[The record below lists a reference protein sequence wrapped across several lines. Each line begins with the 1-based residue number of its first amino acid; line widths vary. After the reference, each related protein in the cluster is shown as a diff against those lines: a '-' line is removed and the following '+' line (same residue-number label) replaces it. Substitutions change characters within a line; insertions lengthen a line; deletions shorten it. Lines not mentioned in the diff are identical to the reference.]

1 MSPKE
6 NTLAQELKKIIALP
20 VLAEFDRAYQAS
32 VKRLLNAMKPTDS
45 GSAEN
50 SDVLESRINAIR
62 EAFDSSDD
70 DETVLQKFGEAL
82 NS

>member
-50 SDVLESRINAIR
+50 SDVWSP
-62 EAFDSSDD
+62 
-70 DETVLQKFGEAL
+70 G
-82 NS
+82 